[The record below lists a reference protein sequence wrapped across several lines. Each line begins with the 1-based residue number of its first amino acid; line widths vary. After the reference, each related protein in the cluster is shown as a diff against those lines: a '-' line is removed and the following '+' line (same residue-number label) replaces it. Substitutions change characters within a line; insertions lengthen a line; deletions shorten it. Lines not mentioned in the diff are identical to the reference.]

1 MAPMPATLD
10 ADGTHWNPNKDT
22 KMKIDLGCGG
32 KKKAGF
38 IGLDQ
43 YPMQGVDHVL
53 NIGHERWP
61 FEDASVEEAYS
72 SNFLE
77 HLTNLNGA
85 WERVHFFNELD
96 RVLRPGAKAFVAI
109 PHWNSERFYGD
120 PTHKEPFSEMG
131 VYYLNKDW
139 RLSQAP
145 HTDRTWN
152 PHGYSC
158 NFDASLGYV
167 LQPELRHLTG
177 KEKEHAQRW
186 LRASVQEMHLHL
198 TKR

>member
-1 MAPMPATLD
+1 
-10 ADGTHWNPNKDT
+10 
-22 KMKIDLGCGG
+22 MKIDLGCGG

-43 YPMQGVDHVL
+43 YPMAGVDHVVQ
-53 NIGHERWP
+53 IGADVWP
-61 FEDASVEEAYS
+61 FEDESVDEAYS

-85 WERVHFFNELD
+85 NERVHFFNELY
-96 RVLRPGAKAFVAI
+96 RVLRPGAKAFIAI
-109 PHWNSERFYGD
+109 PHWNSERYYGD

-131 VYYLNKDW
+131 VYYLNRQW

-145 HTDRTWN
+145 HTDIAWN
-152 PHGYSC
+152 AQGYRC
-158 NFDASLGYV
+158 DFDASLGYV
-167 LQPELRHLTG
+167 LQPEFRILET
-177 KEKEHAQRW
+177 KEKEYVQSR
-186 LRASVQEMHLHL
+186 LRGSVQELHLHL